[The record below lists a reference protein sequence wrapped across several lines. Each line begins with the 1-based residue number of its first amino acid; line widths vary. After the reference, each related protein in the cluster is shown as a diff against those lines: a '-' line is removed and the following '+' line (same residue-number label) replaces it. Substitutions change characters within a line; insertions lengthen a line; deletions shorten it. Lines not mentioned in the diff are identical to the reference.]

1 MTGEPIGDTAILLV
15 PVLAFL
21 VGGGLVALVYR
32 QELRGMART
41 LNERSPRSGTRITCN
56 FSDSALEGLGKAIE
70 TQLDER
76 QAERLAREKDLS
88 EFNQELSSF
97 SHDVRTPLMGAKG
110 YLQLA
115 RKSTDPDAEARLL
128 SNAESRID
136 NVRELLDQL
145 YLYMKASDPE
155 SRYCMQRNKVLPILM
170 NALFG
175 EYPLFESRGW
185 EPTIRFEDEGLAIS
199 CDEVALGRIFENL
212 VSNALKYGS
221 SAPLVTQ
228 HGYVV
233 TMENDVAN
241 PDAID
246 VSRLFDR
253 FYQADASRSAD
264 GSGLGL
270 ATVSQLAHGMG
281 MDVTAEVRDGVFR
294 IALDLFP
301 ERSESAL
308 AAGD

>member
-1 MTGEPIGDTAILLV
+1 MLDSVVNIVV
-15 PVLAFL
+15 PVVAFL
-21 VGGGLVALVYR
+21 VGGALVASVYR

-41 LNERSPRSGTRITCN
+41 LNERNPRSSTRITCN
-56 FSDSALEGLGKAIE
+56 FSDSTLEGLATAVE
-70 TQLDER
+70 AQLDER

-97 SHDVRTPLMGAKG
+97 SHDIRTPLMGAKG

-115 RKSTDPDAEARLL
+115 QKSSDPEASERLL
-128 SNAESRID
+128 TNAESRID

-155 SRYCMQRNKVLPILM
+155 SRYHMQRNRVLPILM
-170 NALFG
+170 TALFG
-175 EYPLFESRGW
+175 EYPQFEKRGW
-185 EPTIRFEDEGLAIS
+185 EPAVNFEDEALAVS

-212 VSNALKYGS
+212 VSNALRYGS
-221 SAPLVTQ
+221 SAPVITQ

-233 TMENDVAN
+233 TMENEVDD
-241 PDAID
+241 PGSID

-253 FYQADASRSAD
+253 FYQADTSRSGE

-281 MDVTAEVRDGVFR
+281 MEVTAEVRDKTFR
-294 IALDLFP
+294 IGVDLFP
-301 ERSESAL
+301 ERSQPQV
-308 AAGD
+308 AASV